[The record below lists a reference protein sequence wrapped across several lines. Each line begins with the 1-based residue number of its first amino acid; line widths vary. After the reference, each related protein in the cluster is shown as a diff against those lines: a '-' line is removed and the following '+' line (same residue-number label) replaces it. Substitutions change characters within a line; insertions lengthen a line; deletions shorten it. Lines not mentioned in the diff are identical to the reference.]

1 MAAWAFEYRGRVKR
15 RPPGCVI
22 LRRMVARVTRLLFIA
37 WFALLAILVAVGR
50 TSGWTSGC
58 WIALYALVLGHPTLL
73 AIELLV
79 ARGVARRTGGAVAR
93 WRDMPLAVAREWR
106 SSTVIFGWRMPWRA
120 QAIDDH
126 LPRTSR
132 GLRGVVFIHGYLCNR
147 GLWNPW
153 MKRLL
158 KLDRAFVAV
167 NLEPVFASIDDY
179 VPLVESAV
187 RRIEMATGLA
197 PVIVAH
203 SMGGIVARAWL
214 RSRATHKRS
223 DGTDE
228 AARLITIGTPH
239 RGTWLARLAMAV
251 NARQM
256 RVDSD
261 WLTDLSGREPPTLPG
276 LITSWWSECDQIVYP
291 PPTAVYPGSE
301 AKQIRGVGHIAL
313 TAREEI
319 WNEIRRRIDY

>member
-1 MAAWAFEYRGRVKR
+1 V
-15 RPPGCVI
+15 
-22 LRRMVARVTRLLFIA
+22 LFVA
-37 WFALLAILVAVGR
+37 WFALLAALLAIGHA
-50 TSGWTSGC
+50 TGWTTGC
-58 WIALYALVLGHPTLL
+58 WIGLYALVLGHPTLL
-73 AIELLV
+73 AVEMLL
-79 ARGVARRTGGAVAR
+79 ARRIAVLKGATRAR
-93 WRDMPLAVAREWR
+93 WRDMPGALLGEWAE
-106 SSTVIFGWRMPWRA
+106 STAIFGWRMPWRSNA
-120 QAIDDH
+120 MEDH

-132 GLRGVVFIHGYLCNR
+132 GLRGVVFIHGYICNR

-153 MKRLL
+153 MRRLH
-158 KLDRAFVAV
+158 KLDRAYVAV
-167 NLEPVFASIDDY
+167 SLEPVFANIDDY
-179 VPLVESAV
+179 IPQIERAV
-187 RRIEMATGLA
+187 RRIETATGLA

-203 SMGGIVARAWL
+203 SMGGLVARAWL

-239 RGTWLARLAMAV
+239 RGTWLAGLAMAA
-251 NARQM
+251 NTRQM

-261 WLTDLSGREPPTLPG
+261 WMKALVAREPPTLPN

-291 PPTAVYPGSE
+291 PPTAVFPGSE
-301 AKQIRGVGHIAL
+301 AKQLRGVGHIAL

>member
-1 MAAWAFEYRGRVKR
+1 M
-15 RPPGCVI
+15 
-22 LRRMVARVTRLLFIA
+22 LARVTQLLFLA
-37 WFALLAILVAVGR
+37 WFAALTAIVAIGR
-50 TSGWTSGC
+50 TTGWSTCC
-58 WIALYALVLGHPTLL
+58 WVALYVLVLGHPTLL
-73 AIELLV
+73 AVELV
-79 ARGVARRTGGAVAR
+79 VARRVAARHSAPVAR
-93 WRDMPLAVAREWR
+93 WGDLVRALGREWIA
-106 SSTVIFGWRMPWRA
+106 STVIFGWRMPWRS
-120 QAIDDH
+120 QAVDDH

-132 GLRGVVFIHGYLCNR
+132 GLRGVVFVHGYICNR

-153 MKRLL
+153 MRRLH

-167 NLEPVFASIDDY
+167 NLEPVFTSLDDY
-179 VPLVESAV
+179 IPLLERAV
-187 RRIEMATGLA
+187 ARIEAATGLA

-214 RSRATHKRS
+214 RSRATRKRS

-239 RGTWLARLAMAV
+239 RGTWLARLALAL

-261 WLTDLSGREPPTLPG
+261 WLTALAGREPPTLPG

-301 AKQIRGVGHIAL
+301 AKQLRGVGHIAL

-319 WNEIRRRIDY
+319 WNEIRWRIEY

>member
-1 MAAWAFEYRGRVKR
+1 MIAR
-15 RPPGCVI
+15 
-22 LRRMVARVTRLLFIA
+22 VARILFLA
-37 WFALLAILVAVGR
+37 WFVLMGGLLALAR
-50 TSGWTSGC
+50 ADGWSPGL
-58 WIALYALVLGHPTLL
+58 WAGLYVLVLGHPTLL
-73 AIELLV
+73 AIEMLLARVV
-79 ARGVARRTGGAVAR
+79 AVRAGAPRAR
-93 WRDMPLAVAREWR
+93 WRDLPRAVLREWLE
-106 SSTVIFGWRMPWRA
+106 STIVFGWRMPWRSN
-120 QAIDDH
+120 AIDDH
-126 LPRTSR
+126 LPKTSR
-132 GLRGVVFIHGYLCNR
+132 GLRGVVFIHGYICNR

-167 NLEPVFASIDDY
+167 SLEPVFSSLDEY
-179 VPLVESAV
+179 VPQVDRAV
-187 RRIEMATGLA
+187 RRMEAATGLA

-203 SMGGIVARAWL
+203 SMGGLVARAWL

-228 AARLITIGTPH
+228 AARLITIAAPH
-239 RGTWLARLAMAV
+239 RGTWLAGLARTV

-256 RVDSD
+256 RVSSSWMRTLVDK
-261 WLTDLSGREPPTLPG
+261 EPATLQG

-301 AKQIRGVGHIAL
+301 AKQLRGVGHIAL
-313 TAREEI
+313 TAREEV

>member
-1 MAAWAFEYRGRVKR
+1 MIAR
-15 RPPGCVI
+15 
-22 LRRMVARVTRLLFIA
+22 VARILFLA
-37 WFALLAILVAVGR
+37 WFALLGGLLALVR
-50 TSGWTSGC
+50 ETGWTTGC
-58 WIALYALVLGHPTLL
+58 CISLYVLVLGHPTLL
-73 AIELLV
+73 AIEMIV
-79 ARGVARRTGGAVAR
+79 ARGVAVRNAAPRARWLALPGAV
-93 WRDMPLAVAREWR
+93 LREWR
-106 SSTVIFGWRMPWRA
+106 ESTAIFGWRMPWRSN
-120 QAIDDH
+120 AIEDH
-126 LPRTSR
+126 LPKTSR
-132 GLRGVVFIHGYLCNR
+132 GLRGVVFIHGYICNR

-167 NLEPVFASIDDY
+167 TLEPVFSNLDEY
-179 VPLVESAV
+179 VPQVERAV
-187 RRIEMATGLA
+187 RRMEAATGLA

-203 SMGGIVARAWL
+203 SMGGLVARAWL

-239 RGTWLARLAMAV
+239 RGTWLAAFARTA

-256 RVDSD
+256 RVGSSWMAALAD
-261 WLTDLSGREPPTLPG
+261 GEPPTLAG

-291 PPTAVYPGSE
+291 PPTGVYPGSE
-301 AKQIRGVGHIAL
+301 AKQLRGVGHIAL

-319 WNEIRRRIDY
+319 WNEIRWRIDY

>member
-1 MAAWAFEYRGRVKR
+1 M
-15 RPPGCVI
+15 
-22 LRRMVARVTRLLFIA
+22 LARVTRVLFIA
-37 WFALLAILVAVGR
+37 WFALLAGLLAIGRVA
-50 TSGWTSGC
+50 GWTTGC

-73 AIELLV
+73 AVEMILARCV
-79 ARGVARRTGGAVAR
+79 AAGNAATRAR
-93 WRDMPLAVAREWR
+93 WRDMPRALIGEWAE
-106 SSTVIFGWRMPWRA
+106 STAIFGWRMPWRSNA
-120 QAIDDH
+120 VEDH

-132 GLRGVVFIHGYLCNR
+132 GLRGVVFIHGYICNR

-153 MKRLL
+153 MRRLR

-167 NLEPVFASIDDY
+167 SLEPVFASIDDY
-179 VPLVESAV
+179 VVQIERAV
-187 RRIEMATGLA
+187 HRIETATGLA

-203 SMGGIVARAWL
+203 SMGGLVARAWL
-214 RSRATHKRS
+214 RSRAAHKRS
-223 DGTDE
+223 DGTEE

-239 RGTWLARLAMAV
+239 RGTWLAGAAMAA

-256 RVDSD
+256 RMDSA
-261 WLTDLSGREPPTLPG
+261 WMTALAAREPSTLPG

-291 PPTAVYPGSE
+291 PPTAVFPGSE
-301 AKQIRGVGHIAL
+301 AKQLRGVGHIAL

>member
-1 MAAWAFEYRGRVKR
+1 M
-15 RPPGCVI
+15 
-22 LRRMVARVTRLLFIA
+22 LARVTRLLFVA
-37 WFALLAILVAVGR
+37 WFALLALLLAIGR
-50 TSGWTSGC
+50 VTGWTTGC
-58 WIALYALVLGHPTLL
+58 WAVLYALVLGHPTLL
-73 AIELLV
+73 AIEMVL
-79 ARGVARRTGGAVAR
+79 ARRVATRNAGPVAR
-93 WRDMPLAVAREWR
+93 WRDMPRALFGEWVE
-106 SSTVIFGWRMPWRA
+106 STVIFGWRMPWRA
-120 QAIDDH
+120 NAVEDH
-126 LPRTSR
+126 LPKSSR
-132 GLRGVVFIHGYLCNR
+132 GLRGVVFVHGYICNR

-167 NLEPVFASIDDY
+167 NLEPAFTSLDDY
-179 VPLVESAV
+179 IPQVERAV
-187 RRIEMATGLA
+187 RRIEAATGLA

-214 RSRATHKRS
+214 RSRAAHKRS

-239 RGTWLARLAMAV
+239 RGTWLAHLAMAV

-261 WLTDLSGREPPTLPG
+261 WLTALVAREPPTLPG

-291 PPTAVYPGSE
+291 PPTAVFPGSE
-301 AKQIRGVGHIAL
+301 AKQLRGVGHIAL

-319 WNEIRRRIDY
+319 WNEIRWRIEY

>member
-1 MAAWAFEYRGRVKR
+1 M
-15 RPPGCVI
+15 
-22 LRRMVARVTRLLFIA
+22 LARVTRVLFIA
-37 WFALLAILVAVGR
+37 WFALLAALVAIAR
-50 TSGWTSGC
+50 TTGWTTGC
-58 WIALYALVLGHPTLL
+58 CIGLYVLVLGHPTLL
-73 AIELLV
+73 AIELLL
-79 ARGVARRTGGAVAR
+79 ARRVA
-93 WRDMPLAVAREWR
+93 ARNSAPRGTWPDLVRALFGEWLE
-106 SSTVIFGWRMPWRA
+106 STAIFGWRMPWRS
-120 QAIDDH
+120 QAVEDH

-132 GLRGVVFIHGYLCNR
+132 GLRGVVFIHGYICNR

-153 MKRLL
+153 MRRLR
-158 KLDRAFVAV
+158 KLDRAYVAV
-167 NLEPVFASIDDY
+167 NLEPVFASMDDY
-179 VPLVESAV
+179 VPLIERAV
-187 RRIEMATGLA
+187 RRVEVATGLA

-239 RGTWLARLAMAV
+239 RGTWLARLALAA

-256 RVDSD
+256 RVDGA
-261 WLTDLSGREPPTLPG
+261 WMAALAAREPPTLPG

-291 PPTAVYPGSE
+291 PPTAIYPGSE
-301 AKQIRGVGHIAL
+301 AKQLRGTGHIAL

-319 WNEIRRRIDY
+319 WNEIRWRIEY

>member
-1 MAAWAFEYRGRVKR
+1 MIAR
-15 RPPGCVI
+15 
-22 LRRMVARVTRLLFIA
+22 VARILFLA
-37 WFALLAILVAVGR
+37 WFVLLGSLLALVR
-50 TSGWTSGC
+50 ETGWTTGC
-58 WIALYALVLGHPTLL
+58 CIGLYALVLGHPTLL
-73 AIELLV
+73 AIEMLV
-79 ARGVARRTGGAVAR
+79 ARRVAVRSAAPRAR
-93 WRDMPLAVAREWR
+93 WRDLLRAVLREWIE
-106 SSTVIFGWRMPWRA
+106 STAIFGWRMPWRSN
-120 QAIDDH
+120 AIEDH
-126 LPRTSR
+126 LPKTSR
-132 GLRGVVFIHGYLCNR
+132 GLRGVVFIHGYICNR

-167 NLEPVFASIDDY
+167 TLEPVFSTLDEY
-179 VPLVESAV
+179 VPQVERAV
-187 RRIEMATGLA
+187 RRMEAATGLA

-203 SMGGIVARAWL
+203 SMGGLVARAWL

-239 RGTWLARLAMAV
+239 RGTWLAAFARTP

-256 RVDSD
+256 RVGSA
-261 WLTDLSGREPPTLPG
+261 WMAALAGKEPPTLPG

-291 PPTAVYPGSE
+291 PPTGVYPGSE
-301 AKQIRGVGHIAL
+301 AKQLRGVGHIAL

-319 WNEIRRRIDY
+319 WNEIRWRIDY

>member
-1 MAAWAFEYRGRVKR
+1 M
-15 RPPGCVI
+15 
-22 LRRMVARVTRLLFIA
+22 LARVVRLLFAA
-37 WFALLAILVAVGR
+37 WFALLAGLLAAVHV
-50 TSGWTSGC
+50 TGWTLAC
-58 WIALYALVLGHPTLL
+58 RIALYLLVLGHPTLL
-73 AIELLV
+73 SIELLI
-79 ARGVARRTGGAVAR
+79 ARVVARRSAAPPAR
-93 WRDMPLAVAREWR
+93 WVDLVRAVLGEWR
-106 SSTVIFGWRMPWRA
+106 ESAAVFGWRMPWRSN
-120 QAIDDH
+120 AIDDH
-126 LPRTSR
+126 LPKTSR
-132 GLRGVVFIHGYLCNR
+132 GLRGVVFIHGYVCNR

-179 VPLVESAV
+179 IPLVESAV

-214 RSRATHKRS
+214 RSRAAHKRS

-256 RVDSD
+256 RVDSE
-261 WLTDLSGREPPTLPG
+261 WITGLAGREPPTLPG

-301 AKQIRGVGHIAL
+301 AKQLRGVGHIEL
-313 TAREEI
+313 PAREEV
-319 WNEIRRRIDY
+319 WNEIRWRIEY

>member
-1 MAAWAFEYRGRVKR
+1 M
-15 RPPGCVI
+15 
-22 LRRMVARVTRLLFIA
+22 LARVTRVLFIA
-37 WFALLAILVAVGR
+37 WFVLLAGLLAIVRVD
-50 TSGWTSGC
+50 GWTTGC
-58 WIALYALVLGHPTLL
+58 GIVLYALVLGHPTLL
-73 AIELLV
+73 AFEMIL
-79 ARGVARRTGGAVAR
+79 ARCIAAANGGARAR
-93 WRDMPLAVAREWR
+93 WRDMPRALVGEWIE
-106 SSTVIFGWRMPWRA
+106 STAIFGWRMPWRSNA
-120 QAIDDH
+120 VEDH

-132 GLRGVVFIHGYLCNR
+132 GLRGVVFIHGYICNR

-153 MKRLL
+153 MRRLL

-167 NLEPVFASIDDY
+167 SLEPVFASIDDY
-179 VPLVESAV
+179 IPQIERAV
-187 RRIEMATGLA
+187 HRIETATGLA

-203 SMGGIVARAWL
+203 SMGGLVARAWL
-214 RSRATHKRS
+214 RSRAAHKRS

-239 RGTWLARLAMAV
+239 RGTWLAGAAMAA

-256 RVDSD
+256 RMDSA
-261 WLTDLSGREPPTLPG
+261 WMTALAAREPPTLPG

-291 PPTAVYPGSE
+291 PPTAVFPGSE
-301 AKQIRGVGHIAL
+301 AKQLRGVGHIAL